1 MIRILDRAKSRSLQL
16 PVAAMLAS
24 LISQPALPIERHAS
38 LPSASNPAP
47 TTDETRAP
55 VGWIDFCKRHPSEC
69 TTDRAEPAKIMLSQ
83 ARWSEI
89 AAINRRINAA
99 IRPMP
104 DIQHWGLV
112 ESWDFPDDGV
122 GDCEDY
128 VLEKRKQLVAAGL
141 PRRALLITVVLD
153 EANAGHA
160 VLMVRTDR
168 GDFVL
173 DNKRDAILPW
183 SATGY
188 RFIKRESQGE
198 TGWVAFGAQEGN
210 AATAT
215 LPPSN

>member
-1 MIRILDRAKSRSLQL
+1 MNRRPDRARPRSLQL
-16 PVAAMLAS
+16 AIATILAS
-24 LISQPALPIERHAS
+24 LIAAPALPIERHVS
-38 LPSASNPAP
+38 LPPASNPAP
-47 TTDETRAP
+47 AAERTRP
-55 VGWIDFCKRHPSEC
+55 PIGWVDFCKRHPAEC
-69 TTDRAEPAKIMLSQ
+69 TTDIGEPAKIMLFQ
-83 ARWSEI
+83 ARWDEI
-89 AAINRRINAA
+89 GTVNRRVNAQ

-104 DIQHWGLV
+104 DIEHWGLI
-112 ESWDFPDDGV
+112 ESWDFPDDGI

-128 VLEKRKQLVAAGL
+128 VLEKRRQLAAAGL

-183 SATGY
+183 RATGY
-188 RFIKRESQGE
+188 SFIKRESQRE
-198 TGWVAFGAQEGN
+198 TGWIAFGGQEDN

-215 LPPSN
+215 LSPPN

>member
-1 MIRILDRAKSRSLQL
+1 MIRILERVKPRPLHI
-16 PVAAMLAS
+16 PIAAVLAG
-24 LISQPALPIERHAS
+24 LIVQPALPVERHAS

-47 TTDETRAP
+47 TKDTTRAP
-55 VGWIDFCKRHPSEC
+55 IGWIDLCKRHPSEC
-69 TTDRAEPAKIMLSQ
+69 TISLAEPAKIMLSQ
-83 ARWSEI
+83 GRWSEI
-89 AAINRRINAA
+89 VAINRRVNAD
-99 IRPMP
+99 IRPLP
-104 DIQHWGLV
+104 DLQHWGLV

-173 DNKRDAILPW
+173 DNKRDAVLPW

-188 RFIKRESQGE
+188 RFIKRESQRE
-198 TGWVAFGAQEGN
+198 PGWIAFGEQEGN

-215 LPPSN
+215 LSPLN

>member
-1 MIRILDRAKSRSLQL
+1 MIRILGRAKARSLRL
-16 PVAAMLAS
+16 PLAAILAS
-24 LISQPALPIERHAS
+24 LIAQPALPVGRHGS

-47 TTDETRAP
+47 TTDRTRAP
-55 VGWIDFCKRHPSEC
+55 IGWIDFCKRHASEC
-69 TTDRAEPAKIMLSQ
+69 TTDLAEPAKIMLSL
-83 ARWSEI
+83 ARWSEMVTL
-89 AAINRRINAA
+89 NRRINAE
-99 IRPMP
+99 IRPLP
-104 DIQHWGLV
+104 DTEHWGLV

-128 VLEKRKQLVAAGL
+128 ALEKRKQLVAAGL
-141 PRRALLITVVLD
+141 PRRALLMTVVLD

-168 GDFVL
+168 GDFIL

-188 RFIKRESQGE
+188 RFIKRESQRE
-198 TGWVAFGAQEGN
+198 TGWIAFGEQEGN

-215 LPPSN
+215 LSPSN